1 MTFTEKGKLV
11 DVPRNVERQGGARTK
26 TIKVVCRQCNGG
38 WMSALEEAVRPVL
51 TPMMAGNEFALS
63 DTQQALLARWI
74 ALKVIVAD
82 ANVPQDTVMTREE
95 RSAFMTDHQLPAFLD
110 IWIARTNGVLWSSE
124 FHRHAATISFD
135 RQHQPIG
142 AKSIQCMTFGAAQF
156 LAFAV
161 LDRGRIGIG
170 IEEKSKAKALQL
182 WPAMSPPLTW
192 PPPRTITD
200 VEAHSM
206 ANTLDRVI
214 ASHQVKWLPRPDRV

>member
-1 MTFTEKGKLV
+1 MTFTEKSKLV
-11 DVPRNVERQGGARTK
+11 DLPRNVERQGGTRTK
-26 TIKVVCRQCNGG
+26 TIKVVCRQCNSG

-51 TPMMAGNEFALS
+51 TPMMAGKELALS

-74 ALKVIVAD
+74 ALKVIVVD

-95 RSAFMTDHQLPAFLD
+95 RSAFMTDHRLPAFLD

-124 FHRHAATISFD
+124 FHRHAATISSD
-135 RQHQPIG
+135 RKHKPVG

-170 IEEKSKAKALQL
+170 VEEKSKDRALQL
-182 WPAMSPPLTW
+182 WPLMSPQLTW
-192 PPPRTITD
+192 PPARTTTD
-200 VEAHSM
+200 VEVYSM
-206 ANTLDRVI
+206 AHTLDRVI
-214 ASHQVKWLPRPDRV
+214 ASRQVTWLPRPDPA